1 MEQSTYRVYNGSRGN
16 DFKAC
21 LRSVLERA
29 SLKEKY
35 IELLLSPEGMEIY
48 NTAFTSSSADEEN
61 NYEVFEQLGDLSAN
75 KFINWYMYRRFP
87 QLNCPQGVKVVARLR
102 INYGSKQSFWKI
114 SQGLGFWDFITASED
129 ERSSK
134 MKPLLEDTLE
144 SFIGATEYFLDSK
157 IRLGV
162 GYAIVYDILAS
173 IFDCMPISLKYTDLY
188 DEKTRLKELFD
199 YFKNLGVLKYKETKI
214 DMITTSTVYYIA
226 GGQTVVIGQG
236 SASLKTD
243 AQKAAA
249 AQGLRT
255 LEKMGYEKPI
265 PEIYAMFSRSETDR
279 M

>member
-1 MEQSTYRVYNGSRGN
+1 MDQNIYNGSRGE

-21 LRSVLERA
+21 LRTVLER
-29 SLKEKY
+29 SGLKYKY
-35 IELLLSPEGMEIY
+35 IELLVSDEGMAVY
-48 NTAFTSSSADEEN
+48 NTAFTSASADEEN

-87 QLNCPQGVKVVARLR
+87 QLNCPKGVKVVARLR

-114 SQGLGFWDFITASED
+114 AQNLGFWDFITASED
-129 ERSSK
+129 ERCSK

-157 IRLGV
+157 IRMGV

-173 IFDCMPISLKYTDLY
+173 IFDDIPISLRYTDLY

-199 YFKNLGVLKYKETKI
+199 YFKNLGTLKYSETKV
-214 DMITTSTVYYIA
+214 DMITNSTVSHIV
-226 GGQTVVIGQG
+226 GGNTRIIGYG
-236 SASLKTD
+236 SASLKAD

-249 AQGLRT
+249 AQGLKT
-255 LEKMGYEKPI
+255 LSKLGYTKPV
-265 PEIYAMFSRSETDR
+265 PEIYAMFSQCE
-279 M
+279 

>member
-1 MEQSTYRVYNGSRGN
+1 MEETIYKVYEGSRG
-16 DFKAC
+16 DEFKDC

-29 SLKEKY
+29 SLKRKY
-35 IELLLSPEGMEIY
+35 IDLLLSPEGMEIY
-48 NTAFTSSSADEEN
+48 NTAFTSSSADEYN

-114 SQGLGFWDFITASED
+114 SQGLGFWDFITASDD

-173 IFDCMPISLKYTDLY
+173 IFDNMPISLEYTDLY

-199 YFKNLGVLKYKETKI
+199 YFKNLGVLKYKETKT
-214 DMITTSTVYYIA
+214 DMITTSTAYYIT
-226 GGQTVVIGQG
+226 GVRTVHIGQG
-236 SASLKTD
+236 VASLKSD
-243 AQKAAA
+243 AQKLAA
-249 AQGLRT
+249 AQGLKT
-255 LEKMGYEKPI
+255 LERMGYTKPI
-265 PEIYAMFSRSETDR
+265 PEIYAMFSQSE
-279 M
+279 